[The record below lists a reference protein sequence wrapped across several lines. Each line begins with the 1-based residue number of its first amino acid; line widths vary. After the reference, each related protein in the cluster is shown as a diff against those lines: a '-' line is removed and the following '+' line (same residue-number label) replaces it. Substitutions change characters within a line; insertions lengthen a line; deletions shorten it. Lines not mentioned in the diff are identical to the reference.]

1 MIKLVVLVS
10 AILVF
15 FIVLPVKAAAT
26 YSLIVGLLIFAV
38 LFDAAHKGRRLI
50 DSRAAHERDR
60 PRWARGDAY
69 HTALMV
75 GLFYAGHSGSGVGS
89 GGYGVGGVH
98 GGHGGHGGHEGGD
111 FPGDMGA
118 DVGDFGGG
126 GEGA

>member
-10 AILVF
+10 LILVF

-50 DSRAAHERDR
+50 DSRASHQRDR
-60 PRWARGDAY
+60 PRWARDDAY

-75 GLFYAGHSGSGVGS
+75 GLFYAGHSGPGD
-89 GGYGVGGVH
+89 VH
-98 GGHGGHGGHEGGD
+98 GGHAGHGGSD

-126 GEGA
+126 GEGG

>member
-10 AILVF
+10 LILVF
-15 FIVLPVKAAAT
+15 FIALPVKAAAT

-69 HTALMV
+69 HTALLV
-75 GLFYAGHSGSGVGS
+75 GLFYAGHSGAGDVH
-89 GGYGVGGVH
+89 GVH
-98 GGHGGHGGHEGGD
+98 GGHGGGD
-111 FPGDMGA
+111 FPGDIGA

-126 GEGA
+126 GDGA

>member
-10 AILVF
+10 LILVF
-15 FIVLPVKAAAT
+15 FIALPVEAAAT

-50 DSRAAHERDR
+50 DSRTPHDRDR

-69 HTALMV
+69 HTALLV
-75 GLFYAGHSGSGVGS
+75 GLFYAGHGGSGDAHDVN
-89 GGYGVGGVH
+89 YVHGVH
-98 GGHGGHGGHEGGD
+98 GVHGGGD
-111 FPGDMGA
+111 FPGDMGADMGA

-126 GEGA
+126 GGEGG

>member
-10 AILVF
+10 LILVF
-15 FIVLPVKAAAT
+15 FIVLPVEAAAT

-50 DSRAAHERDR
+50 DSRAPHERDR

-69 HTALMV
+69 HTALLV
-75 GLFYAGHSGSGVGS
+75 GLFYAGHGWSGDVHDVN
-89 GGYGVGGVH
+89 YVHGVH
-98 GGHGGHGGHEGGD
+98 GGGD
-111 FPGDMGA
+111 LPGDMGA

-126 GEGA
+126 GGEGG